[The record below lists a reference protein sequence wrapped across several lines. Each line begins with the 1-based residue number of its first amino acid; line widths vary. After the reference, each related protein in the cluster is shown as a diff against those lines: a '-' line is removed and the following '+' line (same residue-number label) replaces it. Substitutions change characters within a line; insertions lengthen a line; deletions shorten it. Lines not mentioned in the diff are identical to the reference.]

1 MVSYGPLISKKSKMW
16 QWCSCPTNSLQPP
29 YCNLM
34 NMQGR
39 IAVYQPI
46 DINVHH
52 IFTEYS
58 CRCHTTIA
66 LPSWKLTICN
76 KNCTPN
82 AQTIKCKSNTRC
94 VCKH

>member
-46 DINVHH
+46 YRHIIAAYQAVDINVQY
-52 IFTEYS
+52 IFTYGQIFG
-58 CRCHTTIA
+58 HLKI
-66 LPSWKLTICN
+66 LTIGAGVTQPSRYHLGN
-76 KNCTPN
+76 
-82 AQTIKCKSNTRC
+82 
-94 VCKH
+94 